1 MNSSWSAQR
10 LLLSDLSSPSSWL
23 PFIACSLS
31 TWHCIKWRKSYYGKK
46 KIIYLLFISSMYLKL
61 SSSRSKPWD
70 KDQDECNLFGDN
82 LREWWWGSGLR
93 KTGKGKK
100 SIPGLILG
108 GWYCGQLGLKS
119 LESSGRQCRTC
130 LRVAPSKGWRSWRIY
145 PPTPVHHTTDPIPWP
160 FCPACGQTKPSKV
173 FKQKISS
180 VFVKKQKM

>member
-1 MNSSWSAQR
+1 MEEK
-10 LLLSDLSSPSSWL
+10 LLWQE
-23 PFIACSLS
+23 
-31 TWHCIKWRKSYYGKK
+31 KS
-46 KIIYLLFISSMYLKL
+46 IYLLFISSMYLKL

-70 KDQDECNLFGDN
+70 KDQDACSLFGDN
-82 LREWWWGSGLR
+82 LRKWWWGSGLR

-119 LESSGRQCRTC
+119 LESSGRECRTC

-145 PPTPVHHTTDPIPWP
+145 PPTPVRHTADPIPWP
-160 FCPACGQTKPSKV
+160 FCPSCGQTKPSKV

-180 VFVKKQKM
+180 VFVKKQKMWQFGDSECQGALGGSVTLCVTPSKGRSLRT